1 MSDRETKLAQ
11 SYEHYYWNSVEF
23 LNRLKSTKVLPEL
36 IEEIEAKMEAFERNS
51 ADYEKL
57 FDPRHPSLTEMPT
70 LFIGA
75 PARRYT
81 EDKANEDW
89 QKVETELIMSFPE
102 GYLVGSAAECKKI
115 LRKIVVFK
123 WRNDTRFRI
132 IFHGN
137 KVECNYGEHAW
148 CFADGSELTWTDLL
162 KVLKRRRNPFT
173 ADIVSDCPRASMW
186 VSDTVQFNRDKH
198 NQMIIHHINL
208 YCPGVDDQVINYIQ
222 ADAGDEGEHIGSDK
236 LAFSVNKFSFP
247 KKADAC
253 YHHHPAEFP
262 PPADPVQAADDICE
276 EAEFGSVV
284 GEEEEQE
291 EEEQEP
297 EEEEQEEEE
306 QVAEPAGEE
315 AAAEEVEA
323 EPEPEPEAE
332 AEAVAEVEAEAEAEA
347 PEEEPTAPEGCGAEA
362 AAEVEEAE
370 AAAEAAAEVDEAEA
384 AVVAAEA
391 ASAAEAAKVIV
402 VTPKGIWK
410 FYPQAK

>member
-36 IEEIEAKMEAFERNS
+36 IQEIEAKMEAFEKNS
-51 ADYEKL
+51 SDYEKL

-123 WRNDTRFRI
+123 WRNDTRFRV

-162 KVLKRRRNPFT
+162 KVLKRRRNPFI
-173 ADIVSDCPRASMW
+173 ADIVSDCPRANIW
-186 VSDTVQFNRDKH
+186 VSDTIQFNRDKH

-208 YCPGVDDQVINYIQ
+208 YCPGVDDKVINYIQ

-236 LAFSVNKFSFP
+236 LAFSVNKFSVP

-262 PPADPVQAADDICE
+262 PPADPVQAADDLCE
-276 EAEFGSVV
+276 EAEFGSIA
-284 GEEEEQE
+284 GDDEA
-291 EEEQEP
+291 
-297 EEEEQEEEE
+297 
-306 QVAEPAGEE
+306 AEAEAQDADPAG
-315 AAAEEVEA
+315 AAAEA
-323 EPEPEPEAE
+323 EPEPEPE
-332 AEAVAEVEAEAEAEA
+332 
-347 PEEEPTAPEGCGAEA
+347 PEPEEA
-362 AAEVEEAE
+362 AAPAEEE
-370 AAAEAAAEVDEAEA
+370 AAAAAPCDGVADEAEA
-384 AVVAAEA
+384 AVKAAEA

-410 FYPQAK
+410 FYPQGK

>member
-1 MSDRETKLAQ
+1 MSDRETKLAH

-36 IEEIEAKMEAFERNS
+36 IEEIEAKMDAFEKNS

-89 QKVETELIMSFPE
+89 QKLETELIMSFPE
-102 GYLVGSAAECKKI
+102 GFLVGSAAECKKI

-148 CFADGSELTWTDLL
+148 CFADGSELTWTDLV

-173 ADIVSDCPRASMW
+173 ADIVSDCPRANIW
-186 VSDTVQFNRDKH
+186 VADTVQFNRDKH

-208 YCPGVDDQVINYIQ
+208 YLPGEDDKVINYIQ

-236 LAFSVNKFSFP
+236 LAFSVNKFSVP

-262 PPADPVQAADDICE
+262 PPADPVQAADDVCE

-284 GEEEEQE
+284 GEEEEEEEEPEEVQE
-291 EEEQEP
+291 EEEEP
-297 EEEEQEEEE
+297 
-306 QVAEPAGEE
+306 VAVPVGEE
-315 AAAEEVEA
+315 VAAEA
-323 EPEPEPEAE
+323 EPEPEA
-332 AEAVAEVEAEAEAEA
+332 
-347 PEEEPTAPEGCGAEA
+347 A
-362 AAEVEEAE
+362 AAECAAAEEPEA
-370 AAAEAAAEVDEAEA
+370 AAAEADEAEA
-384 AVVAAEA
+384 AVKAAEA

>member
-36 IEEIEAKMEAFERNS
+36 IQEIEEKMEAFERNS

-102 GYLVGSAAECKKI
+102 GFLVGSAAECKKI
-115 LRKIVVFK
+115 LRKIAVFK

-162 KVLKRRRNPFT
+162 KILKRRRNPFV
-173 ADIVSDCPRASMW
+173 ADIVSDCPRANLW

-208 YCPGVDDQVINYIQ
+208 YCPGVDDKVINYIQ

-236 LAFSVNKFSFP
+236 LAFSVNKFSVP

-262 PPADPVQAADDICE
+262 PPADPVQAADDVCE
-276 EAEFGSVV
+276 EAEFGSVA
-284 GEEEEQE
+284 GDEEEAAEEEEEEAAE
-291 EEEQEP
+291 EEE
-297 EEEEQEEEE
+297 EE
-306 QVAEPAGEE
+306 VAEPAGAVAEACPEPEE
-315 AAAEEVEA
+315 AAAPAEEEA
-323 EPEPEPEAE
+323 AAPEAAAPCEAE
-332 AEAVAEVEAEAEAEA
+332 AEAAVE
-347 PEEEPTAPEGCGAEA
+347 
-362 AAEVEEAE
+362 
-370 AAAEAAAEVDEAEA
+370 
-384 AVVAAEA
+384 AAEA

-410 FYPQAK
+410 FYPQGK

>member
-1 MSDRETKLAQ
+1 MSDRQTKLAQ

-36 IEEIEAKMEAFERNS
+36 IEEIETKMEEFEKNS
-51 ADYEKL
+51 SDYEKL
-57 FDPRHPSLTEMPT
+57 FAPKHPSATEMPT

-75 PARRYT
+75 PARRYN

-102 GYLVGSAAECKKI
+102 GFLVGSAAECKKI

-148 CFADGSELTWTDLL
+148 CFADGSELTWTDLI
-162 KVLKRRRNPFT
+162 KILKRRRNPFI
-173 ADIVSDCPRASMW
+173 ADIVSDCPRANAW
-186 VSDTVQFNRDKH
+186 VGDTIQFNRDKH

-208 YCPGVDDQVINYIQ
+208 YCPGVDDKVIDYIQ

-236 LAFSVNKFSFP
+236 LAFSVNKFSVP

-262 PPADPVQAADDICE
+262 LPADPVQAADDLCE

-284 GEEEEQE
+284 GDEEEE
-291 EEEQEP
+291 
-297 EEEEQEEEE
+297 
-306 QVAEPAGEE
+306 EE
-315 AAAEEVEA
+315 AAAEEEAQVAEEPAAAAAEA
-323 EPEPEPEAE
+323 EPEPEAAAAPAAEEAAAAAACGGEAAAAAE
-332 AEAVAEVEAEAEAEA
+332 AEAAVE
-347 PEEEPTAPEGCGAEA
+347 
-362 AAEVEEAE
+362 
-370 AAAEAAAEVDEAEA
+370 AAEAAA
-384 AVVAAEA
+384 
-391 ASAAEAAKVIV
+391 AAEAAKVIV

-410 FYPQAK
+410 FYPQGK

>member
-1 MSDRETKLAQ
+1 MSDRETKLSQ

-36 IEEIEAKMEAFERNS
+36 IEEIEAKMEAFEKNS
-51 ADYEKL
+51 SDYEKL
-57 FDPRHPSLTEMPT
+57 FDPRHPTLTEMPT

-148 CFADGSELTWTDLL
+148 CFADGSDLTWTDLL
-162 KVLKRRRNPFT
+162 KVLKRRRNPFI
-173 ADIVSDCPRASMW
+173 ADVVSDCPKANSW
-186 VSDTVQFNRDKH
+186 VADTVQFNRDKH

-208 YCPGVDDQVINYIQ
+208 YCPGVDDNVIDYIQ

-236 LAFSVNKFSFP
+236 LAFSVNKFSAP

-262 PPADPVQAADDICE
+262 PPADPVQAADDLCE
-276 EAEFGSVV
+276 EAEFGSIAGDDDVEDDV
-284 GEEEEQE
+284 AQEAEAPAAEAACAAADPEPEPEAAAAEEE
-291 EEEQEP
+291 
-297 EEEEQEEEE
+297 
-306 QVAEPAGEE
+306 EE
-315 AAAEEVEA
+315 AAAEEE
-323 EPEPEPEAE
+323 
-332 AEAVAEVEAEAEAEA
+332 
-347 PEEEPTAPEGCGAEA
+347 EA
-362 AAEVEEAE
+362 AAAATPCGEVAEEAE
-370 AAAEAAAEVDEAEA
+370 AAVK
-384 AVVAAEA
+384 AAEA

-410 FYPQAK
+410 FYPQGK

>member
-11 SYEHYYWNSVEF
+11 SYEHYYWNSNEF

-36 IEEIEAKMEAFERNS
+36 IEEIEAKMEAFEKNS

-57 FDPRHPSLTEMPT
+57 FDPRHPSQTEMPT

-102 GYLVGSAAECKKI
+102 GFLVGSAAECKKI

-162 KVLKRRRNPFT
+162 KVLKRRRNPFI
-173 ADIVSDCPRASMW
+173 ADIVSDCPRSNLW
-186 VSDTVQFNRDKH
+186 VADTVQFNRDKH

-208 YCPGVDDQVINYIQ
+208 YCPGVDDKVIDYIQ

-236 LAFSVNKFSFP
+236 LAFSVNKFAVP
-247 KKADAC
+247 KTADAC

-262 PPADPVQAADDICE
+262 PPADLVQAADDICE

-284 GEEEEQE
+284 GEEEEQDE
-291 EEEQEP
+291 VE
-297 EEEEQEEEE
+297 EEEE
-306 QVAEPAGEE
+306 QVAEPASGE
-315 AAAEEVEA
+315 AAAEC
-323 EPEPEPEAE
+323 EPEAE
-332 AEAVAEVEAEAEAEA
+332 A
-347 PEEEPTAPEGCGAEA
+347 A
-362 AAEVEEAE
+362 AAEEP
-370 AAAEAAAEVDEAEA
+370 AAEADEAEA
-384 AVVAAEA
+384 AVKAAEA

>member
-36 IEEIEAKMEAFERNS
+36 IEEIEAKMDAFEKNS
-51 ADYEKL
+51 SDYEKL
-57 FDPRHPSLTEMPT
+57 FDPKHPSMTEMPT

-89 QKVETELIMSFPE
+89 QKVETQLIMSFPE

-148 CFADGSELTWTDLL
+148 CFADGSELTWTDLC
-162 KVLKRRRNPFT
+162 KVLKRRRNPFV
-173 ADIVSDCPRASMW
+173 ADIVSDCPRAGSW
-186 VSDTVQFNRDKH
+186 VADTIQFNRDKH
-198 NQMIIHHINL
+198 NQMIIHHVNL
-208 YCPGVDDQVINYIQ
+208 FCPGVDDQVINYIQ

-236 LAFSVNKFSFP
+236 LAFSVNKFSVP

-284 GEEEEQE
+284 GDEEEQE
-291 EEEQEP
+291 VG
-297 EEEEQEEEE
+297 EEEE

-315 AAAEEVEA
+315 AAAEA
-323 EPEPEPEAE
+323 EPEAE
-332 AEAVAEVEAEAEAEA
+332 EPEAAGAAAGE
-347 PEEEPTAPEGCGAEA
+347 CGAEA
-362 AAEVEEAE
+362 AE
-370 AAAEAAAEVDEAEA
+370 AADEAEA
-384 AVVAAEA
+384 AVKAAEA